1 MSVKTENHWGML
13 KDIWK
18 IMWPA
23 ALPLYLSY
31 FYYRF
36 VGVYTSGLLGQIM
49 DLLLYRNGNLAD
61 SRLFLKLALAF
72 LFSLLLMPSVDFLTN
87 IVIFRKGLRYEAS
100 VVDRIFRKDYEAFGS
115 CQSAEWAARVSSDP
129 LTYRNMAILAPVRL
143 LADGTVFLTALYA
156 SLRRDARLALLLT
169 AGIWLSIALR
179 FYDNIRKL
187 RQLKHLSQEALGELL
202 GVSGQAV
209 SKWEQAITSPDIS
222 LLPALAG
229 VFGVTIDSLFQD
241 AIARRYPGYGLLYHV
256 RSRRDSQMALRYY
269 RLAIA
274 EGDRSSLFWMSAH
287 QQLTKLL
294 DELGRLEEAVEEQKK
309 WRDAQPDC
317 AWARVAYAYA
327 LERAGRLEEACAE
340 AKEALRLDAEDI
352 NVLTMAGDLF
362 SQTGECEKAL
372 SCWDRAY
379 ANDSTQISCLFSKAE
394 LYASMGRTEDAIGQ
408 YEEILAW
415 LEAHGYNME
424 LEGAHPRRRIQELR
438 GEGCVPHSVQEIFPP
453 IQAI

>member
-1 MSVKTENHWGML
+1 MTIN
-13 KDIWK
+13 
-18 IMWPA
+18 
-23 ALPLYLSY
+23 
-31 FYYRF
+31 
-36 VGVYTSGLLGQIM
+36 
-49 DLLLYRNGNLAD
+49 
-61 SRLFLKLALAF
+61 
-72 LFSLLLMPSVDFLTN
+72 
-87 IVIFRKGLRYEAS
+87 
-100 VVDRIFRKDYEAFGS
+100 
-115 CQSAEWAARVSSDP
+115 
-129 LTYRNMAILAPVRL
+129 
-143 LADGTVFLTALYA
+143 
-156 SLRRDARLALLLT
+156 
-169 AGIWLSIALR
+169 
-179 FYDNIRKL
+179 DNIRKL
-187 RQLKHLSQEALGELL
+187 RQLKHLSQEALGEIL

-241 AIARRYPGYGLLYHV
+241 ASARRYPGYGSERSELVAFYTDENGREKDFRLAAEALGEVILNGKASTEDYVNYGLLYHV
-256 RSRRDSQMALRYY
+256 RFRRDSQMALRYY

-287 QQLTKLL
+287 QQITKLL

>member
-1 MSVKTENHWGML
+1 MWKEVWYMSVKTENHWGML

-156 SLRRDARLALLLT
+156 SLQRDARLALLLT

-241 AIARRYPGYGLLYHV
+241 AIARRYPGYGSERSELVAFYTDENGTEKDFRLAAEALGEVILNGKASTEDYVNYGLLYHV

-294 DELGRLEEAVEEQKK
+294 DELGRLGEAVEEQKK
-309 WRDAQPDC
+309 WRDGWRRPVQRLRRPS
-317 AWARVAYAYA
+317 AWTP
-327 LERAGRLEEACAE
+327 
-340 AKEALRLDAEDI
+340 K
-352 NVLTMAGDLF
+352 T
-362 SQTGECEKAL
+362 
-372 SCWDRAY
+372 
-379 ANDSTQISCLFSKAE
+379 
-394 LYASMGRTEDAIGQ
+394 
-408 YEEILAW
+408 
-415 LEAHGYNME
+415 
-424 LEGAHPRRRIQELR
+424 
-438 GEGCVPHSVQEIFPP
+438 
-453 IQAI
+453 